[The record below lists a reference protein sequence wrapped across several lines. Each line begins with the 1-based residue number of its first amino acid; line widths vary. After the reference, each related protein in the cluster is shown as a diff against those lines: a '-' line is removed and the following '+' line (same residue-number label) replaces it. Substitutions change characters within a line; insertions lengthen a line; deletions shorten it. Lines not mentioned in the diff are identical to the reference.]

1 MKSRPIL
8 SLSKGVALFFAA
20 CFLLL
25 SRPVFAA
32 ERLDD
37 SASPRSRVQ
46 AQTVMSDEG
55 RPLADSLNPTRA
67 NVNFGRISY
76 KLATAPYVGKQ
87 ARIYFVIPGL
97 IQGLRSPAGL
107 RVQWRGSQQFASGT
121 ARPGER
127 QLVWTGLV
135 NTPWISEDIEL
146 SYEVDL
152 RELEL
157 PRDGSFGFE
166 SYFEIEVFP

>member
-1 MKSRPIL
+1 MNTGPIL
-8 SLSKGVALFFAA
+8 FLAKCVSLFFTT
-20 CFLLL
+20 CVMFL
-25 SRPVFAA
+25 SSPAFAA

-46 AQTVMSDEG
+46 SQTVMSDEG

-67 NVNFGRISY
+67 NVNFGRINY
-76 KLATAPYVGKQ
+76 KLATAPYIGKQ
-87 ARIYFVIPGL
+87 ARIYFVIPAQ

-127 QLVWTGLV
+127 QLVWTGPIT
-135 NTPWISEDIEL
+135 TPWITEDIEL

-157 PRDGSFGFE
+157 PRSGSFGFE

>member
-1 MKSRPIL
+1 MTT
-8 SLSKGVALFFAA
+8 
-20 CFLLL
+20 
-25 SRPVFAA
+25 RPVVSLLRGLIPFVGGWLLALAMPTFAA

-37 SASPRSRVQ
+37 SASPRSQVQ
-46 AQTVMSDEG
+46 AQMVLSNEG
-55 RPLADSLNPTRA
+55 RPLAESLNPTSA
-67 NVNFGRISY
+67 TVNFGRISY
-76 KLATAPYVGKQ
+76 KLATARYVGKQ
-87 ARIYFVIPGL
+87 ARIYFVIPAL
-97 IQGLRSPAGL
+97 IRGLRSPAGL
-107 RVQWRGSQQFASGT
+107 RVQWRGSNQFASGT

-127 QLVWTGLV
+127 QLVWAGLV
-135 NTPWISEDIEL
+135 NSPWISEDIEL

>member
-1 MKSRPIL
+1 MMNQPFLLMAKRFS
-8 SLSKGVALFFAA
+8 LFFAA
-20 CFLLL
+20 CFLLV
-25 SRPVFAA
+25 SRPAFAA

-46 AQTVMSDEG
+46 SQTVMSDEG

-87 ARIYFVIPGL
+87 ARIYFAIPGL

-127 QLVWTGLV
+127 QLVWTGRV
-135 NTPWISEDIEL
+135 TTPWITEDIEL

-152 RELEL
+152 RELAL